1 MERFKKHAILRT
13 CLTIKSIIVMNVRFN
28 VRRVVPR
35 ILKTGVLKNA
45 PESYH
50 AVGNDEIVILLLTF

>member
-1 MERFKKHAILRT
+1 
-13 CLTIKSIIVMNVRFN
+13 MNVRFN

-35 ILKTGVLKNA
+35 ILNSGLFKNA

-50 AVGNDEIVILLLTF
+50 AAGNDEMVILLLTF